1 MSGRITNMM
10 ISRSV
15 LTDLNDVSSRLSK
28 TQQKMSSGKEITRP
42 SDDPYGTSRAL
53 SLRSDLDGVQQ
64 FQRNIGE
71 AVAWQNIT
79 DAALSKIND
88 AVQRARELTIQ
99 ASTDSAGQAA
109 RTAAAQEIDQL
120 IETVKGEANA
130 SYGGSYVF
138 SGTKTDTRPYDLGG
152 SPPDDTYKGN
162 AATVA
167 REIGPGVSVPINVA
181 AQSVLGDGQSATP
194 DGKLLNVLRDITDHL
209 RGGTTADGNA
219 LRGADLRNLDANLDA
234 LTQVRATVGATTNR
248 LEAADSRLQQVEEST
263 TQLLSNVED
272 ADMAKTLID
281 YSMQQNVYQSA
292 LRAGSNI
299 IQQSL
304 LDFLR

>member
-1 MSGRITNMM
+1 MSGRITNLM

-15 LTDLNDVSSRLSK
+15 LADLNDVSTRLSK

-53 SLRSDLDGVQQ
+53 TLRSDLDGTQQ
-64 FQRNIGE
+64 YQRNIGE

-109 RTAAAQEIDQL
+109 RNAAAQEIDQL
-120 IETVKGEANA
+120 IETIKGEANA
-130 SYGGSYVF
+130 SYGGAYVF
-138 SGTKTDTRPYDLGG
+138 AGTAIGTKPYQTGTPVNDA
-152 SPPDDTYKGN
+152 YAGN
-162 AATVA
+162 TANVA
-167 REIGPGVSVPINVA
+167 REIGPGVSVNVNVLG
-181 AQSVLGDGQSATP
+181 QTVLGDGQASG
-194 DGKLLNVLRDITDHL
+194 DNKLLHVLRDITDDL
-209 RGGTTADGNA
+209 RGGTVANGNN
-219 LRGADLRNLDANLDA
+219 LRGTDLQRLDANLA
-234 LTQVRATVGATTNR
+234 TLTQTRATVGATTNR
-248 LEAADSRLQQVEEST
+248 LEAADARLQEVEET
-263 TQLLSNVED
+263 TTKLLSGVED
-272 ADMAKTLID
+272 ADMAQTFID
-281 YSMQQNVYQSA
+281 FSMQQNVYQSA

>member
-1 MSGRITNMM
+1 MRITQQM
-10 ISRSV
+10 ISTSV
-15 LTDLNDVSSRLSK
+15 LNDLNDVSTKLSA
-28 TQQKMSSGKEITRP
+28 TQEKLASGKQITKP

-53 SLRSDLDGVQQ
+53 TFRTSIAGTQQ
-64 FQRNIGE
+64 YQRNIGE
-71 AVAWQNIT
+71 ATAWQNIT
-79 DAALSKIND
+79 DASLSKIND

-109 RTAAAQEIDQL
+109 RDAAAQEIDQL
-120 IETVKGEANA
+120 IDTIKGEANA

-138 SGTKTDTRPYDLGG
+138 SGTATNTKPYSTGT
-152 SPPDDTYKGN
+152 PVNDTYAGDSG
-162 AATVA
+162 TVA
-167 REIGPGVSVPINVA
+167 REIGPNVSVTVNVDI
-181 AQSVLGDGQSATP
+181 QNILGNGSGP
-194 DGKLLNVLRDITDHL
+194 PGDGKLLDTLRTITQNL

-219 LRGADLRNLDANLDA
+219 LRGADLKNLDANLDA
-234 LTQVRATVGATTNR
+234 LTQTRATVGATTNR
-248 LEAADSRLQQVEEST
+248 LTAADSRLQQVEEST

-281 YSMQQNVYQSA
+281 YSMQQNVYQAS
-292 LRAGSNI
+292 LHAGANI

>member
-1 MSGRITNMM
+1 MSNRITNMM

-15 LTDLNDVSSRLSK
+15 LSDLNDISTKLSK
-28 TQQKMSSGKEITRP
+28 TQQRMSSGKQITRP

-53 SLRSDLDGVQQ
+53 TLSGDLSGVQQ
-64 FQRNIGE
+64 YQRNIGE
-71 AVAWQNIT
+71 ATAWQNIT
-79 DAALSKIND
+79 DASLSKIND

-109 RTAAAQEIDQL
+109 RDAAAQEIDQL
-120 IETVKGEANA
+120 IETIKGEANA

-138 SGTKTDTRPYDLGG
+138 AGTATNTKPYSVGTPINDNYAGDAG
-152 SPPDDTYKGN
+152 
-162 AATVA
+162 TVA
-167 REIGPGVSVPINVA
+167 REIGPNVSVTVNVNI
-181 AQSVLGDGQSATP
+181 QNILGNGSGP
-194 DGKLLNVLRDITDHL
+194 PGDGKLLDTLRTITQNL

-219 LRGADLRNLDANLDA
+219 LRGADLQNLDANLDS
-234 LTQVRATVGATTNR
+234 LTQTRATVGATTNR

-263 TQLLSNVED
+263 TQLLSNVQD
-272 ADMAKTLID
+272 ADMSQTLID
-281 YSMQQNVYQSA
+281 YSMQQNVYQAS
-292 LRAGSNI
+292 LHAGANI